1 MWCCLLSMDPYTL
14 TVPAYFSGVFK
25 AQIESLKYQMRSFWI
40 SFFVQREDLCFLD
53 VRGKKK
59 KEGIHLCQEERQTRP
74 GGGEWT
80 EERDTREMLVF
91 HQKRIPPVASG
102 LCILWVLTWP
112 RGLPKLLPPFSPF
125 QIVHLPWNGSPLGS
139 WSPLYFLGD
148 VNHGSYFLAIET
160 NPGRSKQGVNIMKML

>member
-1 MWCCLLSMDPYTL
+1 MDPYAL
-14 TVPAYFSGVFK
+14 TVIPLLPIKSCFCIFFSCFQSTNWESEVSYEVFLNFIFCPK
-25 AQIESLKYQMRSFWI
+25 R
-40 SFFVQREDLCFLD
+40 DLCFLD

-74 GGGEWT
+74 GGGGEWT
-80 EERDTREMLVF
+80 EERRDSREMLVF

-102 LCILWVLTWP
+102 LCILRVMTWP
-112 RGLPKLLPPFSPF
+112 RGLPKLLPPSSPF

-148 VNHGSYFLAIET
+148 VNHGS
-160 NPGRSKQGVNIMKML
+160 